1 MKPSI
6 KIHETA
12 FMTSTYRSR
21 DEGLS
26 KDIYAKLW
34 NNPRTEKWVKDYLA
48 AVSKDEVFTHCLR
61 NRYFYETIKR
71 LFEQGKIEYLI
82 NFGCGF
88 SMYPFL
94 LNENLIHIEIDK
106 KDIID
111 YKRARIENWT
121 KQGQLPNRKIHYVTQ
136 DFNTEN
142 EVFIDQINAVTRQKK
157 SFILT
162 EGVLFFLGK
171 SDVDRLMK
179 TFRTVQPNGGFV
191 GSVSFIP
198 EIENT
203 QPFRSL
209 IDFFEKELEKN
220 KQFNYQTLPTKYYG
234 NLEGYML
241 IEHEDYLST
250 SVKYAPERALKN
262 ENEFLNEH
270 LYLLKRIN

>member
-21 DEGLS
+21 DEVLS

-34 NNPRTEKWVKDYLA
+34 NNEKTNQRIREYLT

-61 NRYFYETIKR
+61 NRYFFETVKR
-71 LFEQGKIEYLI
+71 LFKEGKFEYLI

-94 LNENLIHIEIDK
+94 LDEELIHIEIDK
-106 KDIID
+106 KDIIEH
-111 YKRARIENWT
+111 KKECIENWVR
-121 KQGQLPNRKIHYVTQ
+121 KGSLPNRKIHYVTQ

-142 EVFIDQINAVTRQKK
+142 EEFIEEINAVTRQKK

-171 SDVDRLMK
+171 SDIDRLFK
-179 TFRTVQPNGGFV
+179 TFKTLQPYGGFV

-203 QPFRSL
+203 KPFKRL
-209 IDFFEKELEKN
+209 IDFFEQQLVKN
-220 KQFNYQTLPTKYYG
+220 AQFNYQTLPTEFYR
-234 NLEGYML
+234 NLDGYEL
-241 IEHEDYLST
+241 IEHEDYLSAST
-250 SVKYAPERALKN
+250 KFAPEKAL
-262 ENEFLNEH
+262 ENERDFLNEH
-270 LYLLKRIN
+270 LYLLNRTD